1 MWIRGKKSLQYGY
14 LCKASWIWTNGDRV
28 MSSMFQLQPTLRRV
42 ATSQD
47 QRTHVVVCYAQ
58 REARRHW
65 FRQPK
70 AWIYLLFFPWS
81 NETLASPDVPWHHRP
96 SVRNISTTSSAL
108 ARFLTTRN
116 CLLAHCGS
124 TSALLISSRLSW
136 CIDQAQRIIER
147 SLSWTANTS
156 FSGSRL
162 LFHNSSRR
170 MARRAVRRTMRHM
183 FFHLG
188 RSIAMIVSAR
198 SQMMSRTI
206 E

>member
-1 MWIRGKKSLQYGY
+1 LVYATQGLDLAFVFPVINRDSGLAQDSL
-14 LCKASWIWTNGDRV
+14 
-28 MSSMFQLQPTLRRV
+28 
-42 ATSQD
+42 
-47 QRTHVVVCYAQ
+47 
-58 REARRHW
+58 
-65 FRQPK
+65 
-70 AWIYLLFFPWS
+70 
-81 NETLASPDVPWHHRP
+81 
-96 SVRNISTTSSAL
+96 TSSTKCSKHL
-108 ARFLTTRN
+108 HNFFSPRTILHDEELFVGPLRIN
-116 CLLAHCGS
+116 ECPIDFVS
-124 TSALLISSRLSW
+124 PVR

-156 FSGSRL
+156 FSDSRL